1 MITGHDFYTV
11 MAAMVPLYV
20 AMILAYGSVRWW
32 KIFSPDQCSGINRFV
47 AIFAVPLLSFHFIS
61 LNNPYEMNF
70 RFIAADT
77 LQKIIMLVVL
87 GLWANFTKNGSLEW
101 MITIFSLS
109 TLPNTLVMG
118 IPLLIAMYGD
128 YSGSL
133 MVQVVVLQCIIWYT
147 LLLFLFE
154 YRGAKILIMEQFPE
168 TAASIVSFKVESD
181 VVSLDGH
188 DFLETDAEIGNDG
201 KLHVTVRK
209 SNVSRRSLGL
219 GSLPGMT
226 PRPSNL
232 TGAEIYSLSS
242 SRNQTPRGSNF
253 NHSDF
258 YSMMGFPGGRLSNF
272 GPADTYSVQS
282 SRGPTPRPSN
292 FEESTAPGPLNS
304 PRFGS
309 YPAGQTASYPAPNPE
324 ITSTVTKTAKGLQP
338 PLTVVQQNGSQNKT
352 KNDDKELHMFVWSSS
367 ASPVSEGGGLHVFG
381 GTDYGATT
389 DQSIRPDHD
398 GAKEIRMVVSSDQP
412 ETKGTEFRP
421 DEFTFGGG
429 RDGDEE
435 RDKEGTAGFAKPGSS
450 STSELRPKEVPVL
463 DGNVGKQMPPA
474 SVMTRLIL
482 IMVWRKLIRNP
493 NTYSS
498 LIGLIWSLVSFRWH
512 VAMPKIIE
520 KSISILSDAGLGMAM
535 FSLGLFMALQ
545 PKIIACG
552 NSVATFSMAV
562 RFLTGPAVM
571 AAASIIVGLRGTLL
585 HVAIV
590 QAALPQGIVPFVF
603 AKEYNV
609 HPAILSTAVIFG
621 MLIAL
626 PITLVYYILLGL

>member
-309 YPAGQTASYPAPNPE
+309 YPAGQTTSYPAPNPE

-429 RDGDEE
+429 GDGDEE

>member
-77 LQKIIMLVVL
+77 LQKLIMLVVL
-87 GLWANFTKNGSLEW
+87 GIWANFTKNGSLEW

-168 TAASIVSFKVESD
+168 TAGSIISFKVESD

-188 DFLETDAEIGNDG
+188 DFLETDAEIGDDG

-209 SNVSRRSLGL
+209 SNVSRRSVGVA
-219 GSLPGMT
+219 GMSAT

-253 NHSDF
+253 NNSDF
-258 YSMMGFPGGRLSNF
+258 FNMMGFPGGRLSNF
-272 GPADTYSVQS
+272 GPAEMYSVQS

-292 FEESTAPGPLNS
+292 FEEGTGPPGSGPGGFNS
-304 PRFGS
+304 PKFG
-309 YPAGQTASYPAPNPE
+309 SYPAPNPE
-324 ITSTVTKTAKGLQP
+324 ITSMGTKPAKG
-338 PLTVVQQNGSQNKT
+338 TIQNGPQNKA

-367 ASPVSEGGGLHVFG
+367 ASPVSERGGAGLHVFG
-381 GTDYGATT
+381 GNEFGATT
-389 DQSIRPDHD
+389 ERSGRPDID
-398 GAKEIRMVVSSDQP
+398 DAKEIRMVVSSDQP
-412 ETKGTEFRP
+412 ETRR
-421 DEFTFGGG
+421 DEFGFG
-429 RDGDEE
+429 E
-435 RDKEGTAGFAKPGSS
+435 REREKDTKMGSS
-450 STSELRPKEVPVL
+450 STAVLHPKEVPVA
-463 DGNVGKQMPPA
+463 DGDVGKQMPPA

-512 VAMPKIIE
+512 VSMPSIIA

-552 NSVATFSMAV
+552 NSVALFSMAV

-609 HPAILSTAVIFG
+609 HPQILSTGVIFG

>member
-1 MITGHDFYTV
+1 MITAHDFYTV
-11 MAAMVPLYV
+11 MSAMVPLYV

-32 KIFSPDQCSGINRFV
+32 KIFTPDQCSGINRFV

-61 LNNPYEMNF
+61 MNNPYTMNF

-87 GLWANFTKNGSLEW
+87 SLWANFTKNGSLEW

-154 YRGAKILIMEQFPE
+154 YRGAKMLIMEQFPE
-168 TAASIVSFKVESD
+168 TAADIVSFKVESD

-209 SNVSRRSLGL
+209 SNASRRSLGI
-219 GSLPGMT
+219 GSVTGMT

-272 GPADTYSVQS
+272 GPADAYSVQS
-282 SRGPTPRPSN
+282 SKGPTPRPSN
-292 FEESTAPGPLNS
+292 FEESTAPGPLNMNS
-304 PRFGS
+304 PRFGF
-309 YPAGQTASYPAPNPE
+309 YPAPNPE
-324 ITSTVTKTAKGLQP
+324 IASTGSATKISGKTQP
-338 PLTVVQQNGSQNKT
+338 PQQQQQQQQQPQSQTQQNVGQIKPNH
-352 KNDDKELHMFVWSSS
+352 DAKELHMFVWSSS

-381 GTDYGATT
+381 GNDFGSTT
-389 DQSIRPDHD
+389 EQPGRPDQQ
-398 GAKEIRMVVSSDQP
+398 GAKEIRMMVSDQHQNG
-412 ETKGTEFRP
+412 ETKEGDFS
-421 DEFTFGGG
+421 FG
-429 RDGDEE
+429 GDEE
-435 RDKEGTAGFAKPGSS
+435 REKEVQMGLNKLGSS
-450 STSELRPKEVPVL
+450 STAELRPKGIPVD
-463 DGNVGKQMPPA
+463 DGAGKQMPPA

-552 NSVATFSMAV
+552 NSVASFAMAV

-571 AAASIIVGLRGTLL
+571 AAASIAVGLRGTLL

-626 PITLVYYILLGL
+626 PITLVYYIILGL